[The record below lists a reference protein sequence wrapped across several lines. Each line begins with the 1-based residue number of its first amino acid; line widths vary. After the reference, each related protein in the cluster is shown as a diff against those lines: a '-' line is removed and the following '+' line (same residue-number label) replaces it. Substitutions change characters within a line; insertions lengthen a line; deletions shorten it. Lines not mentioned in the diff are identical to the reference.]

1 MMADAAEPVVDPDV
15 PSRPEYMLTTVDNP
29 HDPFTEW
36 DEWFNWDSRAGYH
49 TAGLLARIANS
60 STDLS
65 DADQYLAIQMAMDEI
80 VRENVLGVHR
90 KVRRGEVQSL
100 LAHSSTD
107 PSEDENEE
115 AKESEASSLMEAQED
130 GE

>member
-1 MMADAAEPVVDPDV
+1 MADVEEDL

-36 DEWFNWDSRAGYH
+36 DEWFLWDQRAGYH
-49 TAGLLARIANS
+49 TPGLLARIANS
-60 STDLS
+60 SNDLS
-65 DADQYLAIQMAMDEI
+65 DADQHMAIQVAIDEI

-90 KVRRGEVQSL
+90 KVKEGEVKSL
-100 LAHSSTD
+100 IMSNGVLHDEMKEESS
-107 PSEDENEE
+107 SRKDE
-115 AKESEASSLMEAQED
+115 

>member
-1 MMADAAEPVVDPDV
+1 MAIVEEDL

-29 HDPFTEW
+29 YDPFTEW
-36 DEWFNWDSRAGYH
+36 DEWFLWDSRAGYH
-49 TAGLLARIANS
+49 TPGLLARIANA

-65 DADQYLAIQMAMDEI
+65 EADQYLAIQVAMDEI

-90 KVRRGEVQSL
+90 KVRRGEAASL
-100 LAHSSTD
+100 RGAGSTEVERD
-107 PSEDENEE
+107 
-115 AKESEASSLMEAQED
+115 ESEEETE